1 MVEEDPKVLLNQ
13 WSQAYIRGTKRT
25 SNAVIYHTRQEKRE
39 GKRVWCSTATLAFL
53 PGQPWFTFENGRN
66 RKDAECGAARIAAK
80 AFKHEIVETT
90 TAVKIEGLKR
100 SLEAAATRL
109 ARTQAEERA
118 ACEEQ
123 EIETPLKLP
132 AEERAACEEQEIETP
147 LKLPKGA
154 SVATPTP
161 GNCNK
166 DVSGGTFKLPP
177 LFEENELET
186 LTSWLIAGSQACLEA
201 EKKKYER
208 RLDAL
213 EEQVTNKQEE
223 LNREREM
230 HIRQKTHDD
239 LRHAD
244 RVRGLHRKFDSQ
256 LEQATTA
263 HHELESQL
271 KEKLEVEH
279 QLKLQLEQSRQEV
292 AKMSELVKQ
301 AEGLSAARR
310 QKAEGETVCAVCWDR
325 PATQVL
331 VPCGHYG
338 VCTTCL
344 PQLCSMCPIC
354 KKPFETHTR
363 VFFASAS

>member
-230 HIRQKTHDD
+230 HIREKTRDQ
-239 LRHAD
+239 LQHAD
-244 RVRGLHRKFDSQ
+244 RVQGLRRKFKAAM
-256 LEQATTA
+256 EQVTTVHKA
-263 HHELESQL
+263 QKRQLESQL
-271 KEKLEVEH
+271 QETLQEKTM
-279 QLKLQLEQSRQEV
+279 QQRQLESQLQEKTQEISNIS
-292 AKMSELVKQ
+292 KMVKKQ
-301 AEGLSAARR
+301 DEPAAC
-310 QKAEGETVCAVCWDR
+310 TVCWDR
-325 PATQVL
+325 PGTQVL
-331 VPCGHYG
+331 VPCGHFG

-344 PQLCSMCPIC
+344 PRLDSKCPIC
-354 KKPFETHTR
+354 KDSFESSTR
-363 VFFASAS
+363 VFFSSAA